1 MKEGGPIKSARE
13 LIERAQIQLV
23 LHDRLIWE
31 NGYSEGRFHGM
42 EERKRQQSLEAEWI
56 VSRGLDT
63 VMSRGDTRLLNQEI
77 ETVEDPI
84 RSQRSF
90 ECEAHSDRKIH
101 AVRLSRA
108 LSRTIERRT
117 FPSWKIA
124 EGRRDRQPA

>member
-31 NGYSEGRFHGM
+31 NGYSEGRFHSM
-42 EERKRQQSLEAEWI
+42 EERKQQQCLEAEWI
-56 VSRGLDT
+56 VSHGLDT

-77 ETVEDPI
+77 ETVEAPI

-90 ECEAHSDRKIH
+90 ECEA
-101 AVRLSRA
+101 
-108 LSRTIERRT
+108 IEPILWACSFVEKLTPIGNSCCPT
-117 FPSWKIA
+117 FTRS
-124 EGRRDRQPA
+124 

>member
-31 NGYSEGRFHGM
+31 NGYSEGRFHSM
-42 EERKRQQSLEAEWI
+42 EERKQQQCLEAEWI
-56 VSRGLDT
+56 VSHGLDT

-90 ECEAHSDRKIH
+90 ECEANLFCGPVPLWKSSLR
-101 AVRLSRA
+101 SEN
-108 LSRTIERRT
+108 SCCPT
-117 FPSWKIA
+117 FTRS
-124 EGRRDRQPA
+124 